1 MQSVVRNVTSQS
13 APTSKTYWIA
23 LSHPCFQRT
32 SVQILPLT
40 PIVAEQ
46 VSLQAL
52 TSLAGGLYNALSI
65 PSGVSLQDAGAL
77 LALRLTN
84 TEQELSSA
92 LSLLRKYTSGSA
104 PATRLSAA
112 PR

>member
-1 MQSVVRNVTSQS
+1 MT
-13 APTSKTYWIA
+13 T
-23 LSHPCFQRT
+23 LF
-32 SVQILPLT
+32 
-40 PIVAEQ
+40 AEQ

-52 TSLAGGLYNALSI
+52 PSLAGGLSNALSI
-65 PSGVSLQDAGAL
+65 PNGIPLQDAGAL
-77 LALRLTN
+77 LAARLTN

-92 LSLLRKYTSGSA
+92 LSLLRKATSGTT